1 LLEKYALEEKMHVIK
16 YGVKFYS
23 NIYDYDILI
32 FNNLEELRV
41 FKNRIITMKNHQS
54 NRNFIYEVIENLEK
68 YNSMDI
74 KRRRRY
80 FIDDIIEQMI
90 LGNYIFDVINMGS
103 YFIVI
108 TDEIIDPFI
117 NEFT

>member
-1 LLEKYALEEKMHVIK
+1 MYVIK

-32 FNNLEELRV
+32 FKNLEELRT
-41 FKNRIITMKNHQS
+41 FKNKIITMKNHQS
-54 NRNFIYEVIENLEK
+54 NRSYINKVIKNLEK
-68 YNSMDI
+68 FNSMDI
-74 KRRRRY
+74 KRRRKY

-90 LGNYIFDVINMGS
+90 LGNYIFDVINMGY

-117 NEFT
+117 TEFS